1 MGDNVRVLL
10 TGGRGGI
17 GTSIKHELTSRG
29 CSVVAPTSDDLDLS
43 SQTHVLKWIRANSDL
58 DFDGLVLCA
67 GTNSP
72 QNFNEVETDEYL
84 RILDTNV
91 NSNRLLIR
99 AVLPAMQRKM
109 YGRIIAIS
117 STYSTIARLGRSSY
131 SVSKAGLE
139 ALIRS
144 VSLENAQNN
153 ILANS
158 IVPGFIETSLT
169 IQNNDRFQI
178 EKILERIP
186 MGHLGKPSDVAKLVW
201 FLISE
206 QNTYITGQSIRIDGG
221 FSIN

>member
-1 MGDNVRVLL
+1 MRVLL

-17 GTSIKHELTSRG
+17 GSSIKDELVSNG
-29 CSVVAPTSDDLDLS
+29 CSVVAPNSDELDLS
-43 SQTHVLKWIRANSDL
+43 SQTNVLTWIEANSDL
-58 DFDGLVLCA
+58 EFDGLVLCA

-72 QNFNEVETDEYL
+72 REFDEVESNEYL
-84 RILDTNV
+84 RILETNL
-91 NSNRLLIR
+91 NSNRFLIK
-99 AVLPAMQRKM
+99 AVLPAMQKKK

-117 STYSTIARLGRSSY
+117 SSYSTITRSGRSSY
-131 SVSKAGLE
+131 SVSKAALE

-153 ILANS
+153 VLANS
-158 IVPGFIETSLT
+158 VVPGFIETPLT
-169 IQNNDRFQI
+169 IKNNDRFEI

-201 FLISE
+201 FLMSS

>member
-1 MGDNVRVLL
+1 MRVLL

-17 GTSIKHELTSRG
+17 GSSIKEELVSKG
-29 CSVVAPTSDDLDLS
+29 CSVIAPTSDELDLS
-43 SQTHVLKWIRANSDL
+43 SQTHVLEWIEANSDL
-58 DFDGLVLCA
+58 EFDGLVLCA

-72 QNFNEVETDEYL
+72 RDFDEVETNEYL
-84 RILDTNV
+84 RILETNV
-91 NSNRLLIR
+91 NSNRFLIK
-99 AVLPAMQRKM
+99 AVLPAMKKNR

-117 STYSTIARLGRSSY
+117 SSYSTITRLGRSSY
-131 SVSKAGLE
+131 SISKAALE

-144 VSLENAQNN
+144 VGLENAQNN

-158 IVPGFIETSLT
+158 VVPGFIETPLT
-169 IQNNDRFQI
+169 VKNNDRFQL

-186 MGHLGKPSDVAKLVW
+186 MGHMGKPSDVAKLVW
-201 FLISE
+201 FLMSE

>member
-1 MGDNVRVLL
+1 MRVLL

-17 GTSIKHELTSRG
+17 GSSIKDELVSKG
-29 CSVVAPTSDDLDLS
+29 CSVVAPNSDELDLS
-43 SQTHVLKWIRANSDL
+43 SQTHVLTWIEANSDL
-58 DFDGLVLCA
+58 EFDGLVLCA

-72 QNFNEVETDEYL
+72 REFDEVETDEYL
-84 RILDTNV
+84 RILETNL
-91 NSNRLLIR
+91 NSNRFLIK
-99 AVLPAMQRKM
+99 AVLPAMQKNK

-117 STYSTIARLGRSSY
+117 SSYSTITRSGRSSY
-131 SVSKAGLE
+131 SVSKAALE

-153 ILANS
+153 VLANS
-158 IVPGFIETSLT
+158 VVPGFIETPLT
-169 IQNNDRFQI
+169 IKNNDRFQI

-201 FLISE
+201 FLMSA

>member
-1 MGDNVRVLL
+1 MRVLL

-17 GTSIKHELTSRG
+17 GSSIKDELVSKG
-29 CSVVAPTSDDLDLS
+29 WSVVAPNSDELDLS
-43 SQTHVLKWIRANSDL
+43 SQTNVLTWIGANSDL
-58 DFDGLVLCA
+58 EFDGLVLCA

-72 QNFNEVETDEYL
+72 REFDEVETNEYL
-84 RILDTNV
+84 RILETNL
-91 NSNRLLIR
+91 NSNRFLIK
-99 AVLPAMQRKM
+99 AVLPAMQKNK

-117 STYSTIARLGRSSY
+117 SSYSTITRSGRSSY
-131 SVSKAGLE
+131 SVSKAALE

-153 ILANS
+153 VLANS
-158 IVPGFIETSLT
+158 VVPGFIETPLT
-169 IQNNDRFQI
+169 IKNNDRFEI

-186 MGHLGKPSDVAKLVW
+186 VGHLGKPSDVAKLVW
-201 FLISE
+201 FLMSS

>member
-1 MGDNVRVLL
+1 MRVLL

-17 GTSIKHELTSRG
+17 GSSIKDELVSKG
-29 CSVVAPTSDDLDLS
+29 CSVVAPNSDELDLS
-43 SQTHVLKWIRANSDL
+43 SQTHVLTWIEANSDL
-58 DFDGLVLCA
+58 EFDGLVLCA

-72 QNFNEVETDEYL
+72 RDFDEVETNEYL
-84 RILDTNV
+84 RILETNL
-91 NSNRLLIR
+91 NSNRFLIR
-99 AVLPAMQRKM
+99 AVLPAMQKNK

-117 STYSTIARLGRSSY
+117 SSYSTITRSGRSSY
-131 SVSKAGLE
+131 SVSKAALE

-153 ILANS
+153 VLANS
-158 IVPGFIETSLT
+158 VVPGFIETPLT
-169 IQNNDRFQI
+169 IKNNDQFQI

-201 FLISE
+201 FLMSA

>member
-1 MGDNVRVLL
+1 MRVLL

-17 GTSIKHELTSRG
+17 GSSIKDELVSKG
-29 CSVVAPTSDDLDLS
+29 CSVVAPTSDELDLS
-43 SQTHVLKWIRANSDL
+43 SQTHVLTWIEANSDL
-58 DFDGLVLCA
+58 EFDGLVLCA

-72 QNFNEVETDEYL
+72 RDFDEVETNEYL
-84 RILDTNV
+84 RILETNL
-91 NSNRLLIR
+91 NSNRFLIK
-99 AVLPAMQRKM
+99 AVLPAMQRNK

-117 STYSTIARLGRSSY
+117 SSYSTITRSGRSSY
-131 SVSKAGLE
+131 SVSKAALE

-144 VSLENAQNN
+144 VGLENAQNN
-153 ILANS
+153 VLANS
-158 IVPGFIETSLT
+158 VVPGFIETPLT
-169 IQNNDRFQI
+169 IKNNDRFQM

-201 FLISE
+201 FLMSE

>member
-1 MGDNVRVLL
+1 MRVLL

-17 GTSIKHELTSRG
+17 GSSIKDELVSKG
-29 CSVVAPTSDDLDLS
+29 CSVVAPNSDELDLS
-43 SQTHVLKWIRANSDL
+43 SQTHVLTWIEANSDL
-58 DFDGLVLCA
+58 EFDGLVLCA

-72 QNFNEVETDEYL
+72 RDFDEVETTEYL
-84 RILDTNV
+84 RILETNL
-91 NSNRLLIR
+91 NSNRFLIR
-99 AVLPAMQRKM
+99 AVLPAMQKNK

-117 STYSTIARLGRSSY
+117 SSYSTITRSGRSSY
-131 SVSKAGLE
+131 SVSKAALE

-153 ILANS
+153 VLANS
-158 IVPGFIETSLT
+158 VVPGFIETPLT
-169 IQNNDRFQI
+169 IKNNDQFQI

-201 FLISE
+201 FLMSA